1 MVFSNASERR
11 TRDFKGWIQIKEE
24 YRDGDI
30 FFGGG
35 GYHERYSE
43 NVASMT
49 FLDRKVA
56 INPPAV

>member
-1 MVFSNASERR
+1 MISRAG
-11 TRDFKGWIQIKEE
+11 FKLRKSTVTET
-24 YRDGDI
+24 
-30 FFGGG
+30 FFWGG